1 MKTVVLL
8 GDGMG
13 DFPVEK
19 LGNRTPLQ
27 AADAPTIRQI
37 AAAGEVRMVSTV
49 PDGLPPG
56 SDVANMAILGYD
68 AGLNYTGRAPIEAA
82 GADLSMGSDDVAFR
96 CNLVTVQEGI
106 MVDYSAGHIST
117 EEATELIH
125 ALQHELGTAGLDFH
139 VGVQYRH
146 LLIWKNGAADANCT
160 PPHEISD
167 LAVEQHLPSGSGSEA
182 IYALMER
189 SKTILAEHPVNKSA

>member
-27 AADAPTIRQI
+27 AARASTIRQI

-68 AGLNYTGRAPIEAA
+68 AALNYTGRAPIEAA
-82 GADLSMGSDDVAFR
+82 GAGLLMGSDDVAFR
-96 CNLVTVQEGI
+96 CNLVTVQEGT

-117 EEATELIH
+117 EEAAELIQ
-125 ALQHELGTAGLDFH
+125 ALQSELGEAGLDFH

-146 LLIWKNGAADANCT
+146 ILIYISCT
-160 PPHEISD
+160 Y
-167 LAVEQHLPSGSGSEA
+167 
-182 IYALMER
+182 IY
-189 SKTILAEHPVNKSA
+189 I